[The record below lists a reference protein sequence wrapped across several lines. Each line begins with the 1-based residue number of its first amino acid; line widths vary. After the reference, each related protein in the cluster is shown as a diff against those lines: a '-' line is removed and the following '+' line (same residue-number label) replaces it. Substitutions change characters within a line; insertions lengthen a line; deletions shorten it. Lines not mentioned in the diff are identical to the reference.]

1 MADKHIGRVEA
12 RRMLRRLGI
21 DNPMH
26 PLVKVLARLDES
38 RAKRELAAAVERDG
52 LDKLRRKQ

>member
-1 MADKHIGRVEA
+1 MADEDIGRVEA

-26 PLVKVLARLDES
+26 PLVGVLARLDES
-38 RAKRELAAAVERDG
+38 RAERELAAAVERDG
-52 LDKLRRKQ
+52 LDKLRKQ